1 MSSLDDENTNY
12 HRYGHRTDSAW
23 YFRNRYY
30 NNGDCA
36 WQFLGYTKPTA
47 FYLQS
52 EYLEIKT

>member
-1 MSSLDDENTNY
+1 MNKDCENTSY
-12 HRYGHRTDSAW
+12 HRYGHRTNSAW

-36 WQFLGYTKPTA
+36 WQFYGYTKPTA
-47 FYLQS
+47 WYLQS

>member
-1 MSSLDDENTNY
+1 MNEDDENTNY
-12 HRYGHRTDSAW
+12 HRYGHRTNSAW

-30 NNGDCA
+30 NNGDTA